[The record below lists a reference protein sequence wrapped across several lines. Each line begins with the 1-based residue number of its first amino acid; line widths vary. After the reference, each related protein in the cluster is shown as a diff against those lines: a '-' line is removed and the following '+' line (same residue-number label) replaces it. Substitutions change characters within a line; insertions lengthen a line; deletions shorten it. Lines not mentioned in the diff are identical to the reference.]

1 MNPRYDKVAIFCET
15 PFQLIVCLNTA
26 VGYLHA
32 KECVVFPVQDMYK
45 SSSRFLVPPQPPL
58 IRHVYPVRRTQ
69 ASQKPGFPLPPHR
82 FLHHHLHR
90 LFMDVLRQP

>member
-32 KECVVFPVQDMYK
+32 K
-45 SSSRFLVPPQPPL
+45 
-58 IRHVYPVRRTQ
+58 
-69 ASQKPGFPLPPHR
+69 
-82 FLHHHLHR
+82 
-90 LFMDVLRQP
+90 